1 MPCLYVLDLGQYGGK
16 SCTVPGTIEAIA
28 ADGAFGQGNDCVL
41 PISNARTSGE
51 LVTCTVQVTF
61 TPAATGPR
69 SGARRAQAKKC
80 KRKRVVR

>member
-1 MPCLYVLDLGQYGGK
+1 MRRKL
-16 SCTVPGTIEAIA
+16 AIA
-28 ADGAFGQGNDCVL
+28 TVAGALASLALLGGAQAAEVGFSPANLDFGIQTVGTTSA
-41 PISNARTSGE
+41 PITY
-51 LVTCTVQVTF
+51 TVQVTF